1 MKRLS
6 TFNEILPEFFD
17 LKGKTVVDIGCANG
31 ELVRWMSLQGASV
44 TGIDL
49 PDMIAQ
55 AEKIDKTGNEKY
67 LIGTAQEFSFDENMA
82 DLIVYM
88 ASFHHVPENEMPKA
102 LENCYSALKNK
113 GHAIF
118 IEPLAEKDSYYD
130 LTRLVEEETEI
141 REKAFEFI
149 MEAGKTK
156 FRQLIESYYYVERTF
171 QDFLNLLEQFVNDEN
186 QREKII
192 GQAKNIIIQK
202 NIEPDQIKFKSQVR
216 LNILQKND

>member
-31 ELVRWMSLQGASV
+31 ELVRWMSLQGANV
-44 TGIDL
+44 IGIDL
-49 PDMIAQ
+49 SDMIAQ
-55 AEKIDKTGNEKY
+55 AEKIDKTGDETY
-67 LIGTAQEFSFDENMA
+67 LIGTAQEFSFDDNMA
-82 DLIVYM
+82 DLVVYM

-102 LENCYSALKNK
+102 IENCYSALKNK
-113 GHAIF
+113 GYTIF
-118 IEPLAEKDSYYD
+118 IEPLAEKGSYYD

-141 REKAFEFI
+141 REKAYEFI

-156 FRQLIESYYYVERTF
+156 FRQVNESYYYVERTF
-171 QDFLNLLEQFVNDEN
+171 RDFINLLEQFVNDEN

-192 GQAKNIIIQK
+192 ERAKDIIIQK
-202 NIEPDQIKFKSQVR
+202 NQEPNQIRYKSKVR
-216 LNILQKND
+216 LIILQKTD

>member
-17 LKGKTVVDIGCANG
+17 LKGKTVLDIGCAGG
-31 ELVRWMSLQGASV
+31 ELVRWMSLQGAIV
-44 TGIDL
+44 IGIDL
-49 PDMIAQ
+49 PEMIAQ
-55 AEKIDKTGNEKY
+55 AEKINITGDEKY
-67 LIGTAQEFSFDENMA
+67 LIGTAQDFSFDENMA
-82 DLIVYM
+82 DLVVYM
-88 ASFHHVPENEMPKA
+88 ASFHHVPEKEMPKA

-118 IEPLAEKDSYYD
+118 IEPLAENDSYYD

-149 MEAGKTK
+149 MEAGKTI
-156 FRQLIESYYYVERTF
+156 FWQVNESYYYVERTF
-171 QDFLNLLEQFVNDEN
+171 QDFLNLLERFVNDEN

-192 GQAKNIIIQK
+192 EQAKNIIIRK
-202 NIEPDQIKFKSQVR
+202 NKEPDQIRFKSKVR
-216 LNILQKND
+216 INILQKTD

>member
-31 ELVRWMSLQGASV
+31 ELVRWMSFQGANV
-44 TGIDL
+44 IGIDL

-55 AEKIDKTGNEKY
+55 AEKIDKTGDEKY
-67 LIGTAQEFSFDENMA
+67 LTGTAQEFSFNDNMA
-82 DLIVYM
+82 DLVVYM

-102 LENCYSALKNK
+102 IENCYSALKNK
-113 GHAIF
+113 GYAIF
-118 IEPLAEKDSYYD
+118 IEPLAEKGSYYD

-141 REKAFEFI
+141 REKAYEFI

-156 FRQLIESYYYVERTF
+156 FRQVNESYYYVERTF
-171 QDFLNLLEQFVNDEN
+171 QDFLNVLEQFVNDEN

-192 GQAKNIIIQK
+192 ERAKDIIIQK
-202 NIEPDQIKFKSQVR
+202 NQEPNQIRYKSKVR
-216 LNILQKND
+216 LIILQKTD